1 MCTGSCRG
9 EQELPLRGAGLDTR
23 LPGPLS
29 PAQLD
34 AGARKLFQNPLGK
47 ISRKL
52 RPPRNKQ
59 RGPMNKDGSSGQTG
73 PSQRTHQVTSR
84 SSLSPGK
91 EKGLVCL
98 LGQEVSQ
105 HMAEEQG
112 SLQVRAATGQRAG
125 WGPGP

>member
-23 LPGPLS
+23 LPGPPS

-59 RGPMNKDGSSGQTG
+59 RGGGDTMG
-73 PSQRTHQVTSR
+73 PQDKLVPLEGLTKSPPGLPCHLGRRKGWCASWARRFLGAWQRN
-84 SSLSPGK
+84 
-91 EKGLVCL
+91 
-98 LGQEVSQ
+98 
-105 HMAEEQG
+105 
-112 SLQVRAATGQRAG
+112 RAAYR
-125 WGPGP
+125 